1 MNENRMKSF
10 DENDWGD
17 NDDDRDLRQEMAE
30 LLQKQNVYSKNQ
42 LPEPDVSYDDDYT
55 DSTASTGSHSM
66 SASAESIEQFI
77 NSVRKASTSNTTNTN
92 QDSYDE
98 LKTYHPR
105 MDVRALSPYR
115 TPEPGQAAVI
125 LNKPVPLPDP
135 GIFNN
140 FVCKE
145 TIRKDVFND
154 ILN

>member
-1 MNENRMKSF
+1 MNENRLKSF

-17 NDDDRDLRQEMAE
+17 NEDGRDLRQEMVE

-77 NSVRKASTSNTTNTN
+77 NSVRKASTSNTANTN

-115 TPEPGQAAVI
+115 IPEPGQAAVI

-135 GIFNN
+135 GIYITSFAKKLYEKM
-140 FVCKE
+140 FLK
-145 TIRKDVFND
+145 TF
-154 ILN
+154 